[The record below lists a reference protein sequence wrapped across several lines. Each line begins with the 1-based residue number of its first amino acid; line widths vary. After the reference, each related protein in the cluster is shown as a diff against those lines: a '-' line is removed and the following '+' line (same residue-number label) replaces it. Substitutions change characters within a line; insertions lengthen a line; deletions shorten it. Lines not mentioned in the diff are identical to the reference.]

1 MDAIQYQVIP
11 NANLS
16 KIYFDVV
23 ELIKSGIDPVQQPTI
38 TKDCIH
44 IQNHDILSFSQALQQ
59 IRERGFAQ
67 CTCGK
72 KAYSIQDLRKDIR
85 GIVREKF
92 HPLTQIVQ
100 VIEGILTHKYQRKKF
115 YTDTIF
121 NNQQNIEHKNFISAL
136 YNKYHISNSIST
148 LIKNLGFQGSYYDFW
163 AYCLLDK
170 IKITIPTRILNCQ
183 HPACYE
189 LTSILRYQQ
198 NCGQNRQDVEM
209 VTDIN
214 DQSIV
219 FHCHYPGCENKID
232 ISTFSLMLN
241 SLFID
246 QELLDILNSAPS
258 IQFKFQYD
266 LKKNTFKNDFQNK
279 DLYIQD
285 ISPNFDDATYKSI
298 MLQIQS
304 IIQLNL
310 SDDIQTKLN
319 QQKYQVRKINL
330 TDPINSKQVE
340 FPVRCI
346 KCPDFN
352 RCADIRSYV
361 AYFFKEKKSQL
372 RSTSIQ
378 CPICK
383 NVLQTST
390 GQLNNLIYFDQNIIS
405 RMFKDSSINDNKLFD
420 YDGKQYMLDEFL
432 SKQKF
437 SKKSY
442 TQILKQK
449 KDSNGEFIKEVKFSA
464 LKCTVNPNRRLQY
477 PLIIKNCKKNSYID
491 FESFYEKL
499 AECQFQIP
507 AEGLQL
513 CRCQEY
519 CSQYPVKKFTTSVF
533 YHEALGEALQQLRKD
548 NVYPE
553 KFKYNFEEGKFI
565 LVYQRQNSS
574 EADSGF
580 DRTIINEGRFNVG
593 FIDLLTDQ
601 EYQEAFQP
609 RIVMGRQQQL
619 IQMSQNITENLQA
632 VHTARGLEINVD
644 QEVER
649 INNDVNSEM
658 KSYNFK
664 LFSMQ
669 VDMNDEQIKINRG
682 QVRSLNYKDQ

>member
-1 MDAIQYQVIP
+1 MDQIQYEIIP

-16 KIYFDVV
+16 NIYFDSV
-23 ELIKSGIDPVQQPTI
+23 ELMKSGVDLVQQPTI
-38 TKDCIH
+38 TKDCVH
-44 IQNHDILSFSQALQQ
+44 VQCHDLLNFSDAIQQ
-59 IRERGFAQ
+59 INTRGFAQ
-67 CTCGK
+67 CSCGK
-72 KAYSIQDLRKDIR
+72 KAYTKQDLRKDIR
-85 GIVREKF
+85 GFVREKF
-92 HPLTQIVQ
+92 HSFTQIVQ
-100 VIEGILTHKYQRKKF
+100 VIEGIWTHKYQRKKI
-115 YTDTIF
+115 YTDTIC
-121 NNQQNIEHKNFISAL
+121 NTQQNNEHKHFIREL
-136 YNKYHISNSIST
+136 YNKYHNMNSIST
-148 LIKNLGFQGSYYDFW
+148 LIKNLGFSGSYYDFW

-170 IKITIPTRILNCQ
+170 IKITIPTRIINCQ

-189 LTSILRYQQ
+189 LTSLLWYQK
-198 NCGQNRQDVEM
+198 NCEQNRQDVEM
-209 VTDIN
+209 VRNIN
-214 DQSIV
+214 DQSII
-219 FHCHYPGCENKID
+219 FHCYYPGCENKID
-232 ISTFSLMLN
+232 ISTLPHMLDR
-241 SLFID
+241 LFID
-246 QELLDILNSAPS
+246 QELLEILNSAPS

-266 LKKNTFKNDFQNK
+266 LKKNEFKKDFQNK

-285 ISPNFDDATYKSI
+285 ISKNFDDATYKSI
-298 MLQIQS
+298 MIQIQS

-310 SDDIQTKLN
+310 SEQIQNKLN

-330 TDPINSKQVE
+330 CDPLNLKQVE

-361 AYFFKEKKSQL
+361 AYFFKEKKTQN

-383 NVLQTST
+383 NILQTST
-390 GQLNNLIYFDQNIIS
+390 GQLNSLIYFDQNIIS

-420 YDGKQYMLDEFL
+420 YDGKQYMLQEFL

-449 KDSNGEFIKEVKFSA
+449 KDSNGEFIKEVKFSS

-499 AECQFQIP
+499 VECQFQIP
-507 AEGLQL
+507 ADGLQL

-519 CSQYPVKKFTTSVF
+519 CSINPVKKFTTSVF

-548 NVYPE
+548 NVFPE

-565 LVYQRQNSS
+565 LVYQKQQNS
-574 EADSGF
+574 ETDSGI

-609 RIVMGRQQQL
+609 RIVMGMQQQL
-619 IQMSQNITENLQA
+619 ISMSQNIVGNLHA
-632 VHTARGLEINVD
+632 VHTAEGLEINVD
-644 QEVER
+644 EEVER
-649 INNDVNSEM
+649 INKDANQDLKN
-658 KSYNFK
+658 YQFK
-664 LFSMQ
+664 VVSMM
-669 VDMNDEQIKINRG
+669 VDMRDEEIRINRG
-682 QVRSLNYKDQ
+682 QVRSLNYQQQ